1 MLTSNN
7 SNTSTTNSHDNI
19 NGNDINMVSL
29 STTGVDCWPTIESA
43 LNQLFSLPTE
53 VSNSITLT
61 SEDYLKLYTLVCEY
75 CVGARG
81 KNNVK
86 ENNGAGLICGKDMY
100 EAVFH
105 YISHKISKWA
115 EIIKVA

>member
-7 SNTSTTNSHDNI
+7 SNTNTNSQDNT
-19 NGNDINMVSL
+19 NDNDINMVSL
-29 STTGVDCWPTIESA
+29 STSVDCWPTIELA

-53 VSNSITLT
+53 VSNLITLT
-61 SEDYLKLYTLVCEY
+61 SEDYLKLYTLVFDY
-75 CVGARG
+75 CVGGTGG

-86 ENNGAGLICGKDMY
+86 ENGAGLICGKDMY

-105 YISHKISKWA
+105 YISHKITKWA
-115 EIIKVA
+115 EFIKVT